1 MYDLTQSRSILS
13 NDPEQLFNISKS
25 MFLFK
30 QDAIGWRARELPQ
43 KRFYDKNS
51 SFIFRVRAENSD
63 SSKSVNVAIFS
74 FLLTTVG
81 QFMFLSACLSRTREV
96 KQVFFI
102 PIVA

>member
-1 MYDLTQSRSILS
+1 MFGLNYRRSL
-13 NDPEQLFNISKS
+13 NQFFNSKNC
-25 MFLFK
+25 
-30 QDAIGWRARELPQ
+30 G
-43 KRFYDKNS
+43 
-51 SFIFRVRAENSD
+51 VRAENSD